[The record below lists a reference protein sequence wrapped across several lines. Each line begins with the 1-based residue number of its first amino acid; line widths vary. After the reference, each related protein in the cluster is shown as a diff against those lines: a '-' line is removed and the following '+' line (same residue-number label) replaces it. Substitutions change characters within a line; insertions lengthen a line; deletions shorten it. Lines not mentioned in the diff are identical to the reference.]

1 MQIASLTT
9 TSPRGE
15 LQRTDPADSS
25 ADPESSRSRA
35 GHEVDRIL
43 KTGDDLSTG
52 ERERVAELKKVDR
65 EVRAHEQAHLTR
77 AGPYV
82 TGGPTFTYVT
92 GPDGRQYASSRPG
105 ESHPQA
111 LTEPDMNVSAHPA
124 LTVQP
129 LLDATSASGQRA
141 PGRRPRWP
149 VSGAPSAGDAAASV
163 CISLPPNGPTV
174 GQGTEAWGKAPMD
187 STDRSTSATPG

>member
-92 GPDGRQYASSRPG
+92 GPDGRRYAVAG
-105 ESHPQA
+105 EVKLDMSPEEDPEATLRKAEAIQA
-111 LTEPDMNVSAHPA
+111 AAVAPAEP
-124 LTVQP
+124 
-129 LLDATSASGQRA
+129 SGQYRA
-141 PGRRPRWP
+141 
-149 VSGAPSAGDAAASV
+149 VDA
-163 CISLPPNGPTV
+163 
-174 GQGTEAWGKAPMD
+174 
-187 STDRSTSATPG
+187 

>member
-65 EVRAHEQAHLTR
+65 EVRTHEQAHLTR

-82 TGGPTFTYVT
+82 PGGPTFTYVT
-92 GPDGRQYASSRPG
+92 GPDGRQYAVAG
-105 ESHPQA
+105 EVKLDMSPEEDPEATLRKAEAIQA
-111 LTEPDMNVSAHPA
+111 AAVAPAEPSGQDRAVAAKAQRMAREAERELTEQRKERDEGEVDPRLRAYGQPPPDDAGR
-124 LTVQP
+124 
-129 LLDATSASGQRA
+129 LL
-141 PGRRPRWP
+141 
-149 VSGAPSAGDAAASV
+149 
-163 CISLPPNGPTV
+163 SLLL
-174 GQGTEAWGKAPMD
+174 
-187 STDRSTSATPG
+187 

>member
-92 GPDGRQYASSRPG
+92 GPDGRQYAVAG
-105 ESHPQA
+105 EVKLDMSPEEDPEATLRKAEAIQA
-111 LTEPDMNVSAHPA
+111 AAVAPAEPSGQDRAVAAKAQRMAREAERELTEQRKERDEGGVDPRLRAYGQPPPDDAGR
-124 LTVQP
+124 
-129 LLDATSASGQRA
+129 LL
-141 PGRRPRWP
+141 
-149 VSGAPSAGDAAASV
+149 
-163 CISLPPNGPTV
+163 SLLL
-174 GQGTEAWGKAPMD
+174 
-187 STDRSTSATPG
+187 

>member
-15 LQRTDPADSS
+15 LQRTDRADSS

-65 EVRAHEQAHLTR
+65 EVRAHEQAHLSR

-92 GPDGRQYASSRPG
+92 GPDGRQYAVAG
-105 ESHPQA
+105 EVKLDMSPEEDPEATLRKAEAIQA
-111 LTEPDMNVSAHPA
+111 AAVAPAEPSGQDRAVAAKAQRMAREAERELTEQRKERDEGEVDPRLSPYGQPPPDDAGR
-124 LTVQP
+124 
-129 LLDATSASGQRA
+129 LL
-141 PGRRPRWP
+141 
-149 VSGAPSAGDAAASV
+149 
-163 CISLPPNGPTV
+163 SLLL
-174 GQGTEAWGKAPMD
+174 
-187 STDRSTSATPG
+187 

>member
-92 GPDGRQYASSRPG
+92 GPDGRQYAVAG
-105 ESHPQA
+105 EVKLDMSPEEDPEATLRKAEAIQA
-111 LTEPDMNVSAHPA
+111 AAVAPAEPSGQDRAVAAKAQRMAREAERELTEQRKERDEGEVDPRLRAYGQPPPDDAGR
-124 LTVQP
+124 
-129 LLDATSASGQRA
+129 LL
-141 PGRRPRWP
+141 
-149 VSGAPSAGDAAASV
+149 
-163 CISLPPNGPTV
+163 SLLL
-174 GQGTEAWGKAPMD
+174 
-187 STDRSTSATPG
+187 